1 MQRIVEAHGSAST
14 FQLDILCVRRTAVRL
29 NKNGGVIELTRRNH
43 NLVIPT
49 EEGSPQE
56 ARQRL
61 TAFLCGASC
70 GDSSFL
76 GMTNCTKL
84 DYKNKF
90 MNKNILQKTTIIL
103 ALLLLAACATKS
115 KNARIVED
123 FNKDWNFKIGDYPTA
138 IQSDFNASDWRALQL
153 PHDWS
158 IEGAF
163 DKDSKT
169 KQAQGF
175 LPAGMGWYRK
185 TFTIPQDW
193 ENKTVSVEFD
203 GVFKNSEVFI
213 NGHSL
218 GIRPNGYISFS
229 YELSKYLKFGEQ
241 NIIAVKV
248 DNSAQPNSRWYTGSG
263 IYRNVRLVASDKLH
277 VAEWGTFVTTPEI
290 SKEKASVHLEVEV
303 NNASET
309 EKEFRM
315 VSSIL
320 NENNVEVAKAE
331 STEKISPNAT
341 LKKAQNFTL
350 KNPILWDTENPYL
363 YKIVTKIYEKSTL
376 VDSYETPLGVRYFNF
391 DAEKGFSLNG
401 KPMKILGVCLHHDN
415 GALGAVENIH
425 AVRRKLTLLK
435 EMGTNAIRMSHNPHS
450 LEMMQLCDEMG
461 FIVQDE
467 AFDVWKKKKVTN
479 DYHKDWDAWHKKDL
493 EDFIKR
499 DRNHPSVMMWSIGNE
514 IREQF
519 DSTGIAIT
527 RELAQIVKSLDTTR
541 PVTSALTE
549 NVIEKNFIYQSGA
562 LDLLGFNYKHE
573 DYKDFPTRFKGQKI
587 IASESVSA
595 LETRGHYDF
604 PADGVKAWPTKHGA
618 AFDGNADWTVSAFD
632 QVKSYWGATHE
643 ENWKTIKK
651 QDFMAGTFIWT
662 GFDYIGEPD
671 PYPYPARSS
680 YFGIVDL
687 AGLPKDVY
695 YMYQSEWTT
704 KPVLHIFPH
713 WNWKEGQEVDVWAY
727 YNNADEVELF
737 LNGKS
742 LGKKAK
748 QNDDLHVSWRVK
760 FEPGTLK
767 AISRK
772 DGKVVLEKEIH
783 TAGEASKIDLKAD
796 KSTLKND
803 TYDLVYVTVSIVDK
817 DGNLLPN
824 ANDLINFEVTGGGKL
839 VGVDNGYQAN
849 LDSFK
854 ANSCKLFNGKCIA
867 IIQSN
872 GKKENIQLKA
882 TTGNG
887 IPVVTLDVKVN

>member
-1 MQRIVEAHGSAST
+1 MV
-14 FQLDILCVRRTAVRL
+14 
-29 NKNGGVIELTRRNH
+29 K
-43 NLVIPT
+43 
-49 EEGSPQE
+49 
-56 ARQRL
+56 RQ
-61 TAFLCGASC
+61 
-70 GDSSFL
+70 
-76 GMTNCTKL
+76 
-84 DYKNKF
+84 
-90 MNKNILQKTTIIL
+90 KNILQKLGTAIV
-103 ALLLLAACATKS
+103 LLLLVACASKS
-115 KNARIVED
+115 KNVRIVED
-123 FNKDWNFKIGDYPTA
+123 FNQNWNFKLGDHPTA
-138 IQSDFNASDWRALQL
+138 IQLDFNTADWRTLQL

-163 DKDSKT
+163 NKDNPT
-169 KQAQGF
+169 KQAQAF
-175 LPAGMGWYRK
+175 LLAGKGWYRK
-185 TFTIPQDW
+185 VFTVPANWKD
-193 ENKTVSVEFD
+193 KAVSIEFD

-218 GIRPNGYISFS
+218 GMRPNGYISFT
-229 YELSKYLKFGEQ
+229 YELSQYLNFGKE
-241 NIIAVKV
+241 NVIAVKV
-248 DNSAQPNSRWYTGSG
+248 DNDAQPNSRWYTGSG
-263 IYRNVRLVASDKLH
+263 IYRNVRLVATEKLH
-277 VAEWGTFVTTPEI
+277 VAQWGTYVTTPEV
-290 SKEKASVHLEVEV
+290 SAAKASVHLEVTIE
-303 NNASET
+303 NKTNS
-309 EKEFRM
+309 EKEFQL
-315 VSSIL
+315 VTSIL
-320 NENNVEVAKAE
+320 DANNKEVANAK
-331 STEKISPNAT
+331 TIEKIGANSNA
-341 LKKAQNFTL
+341 KKIHKLNVNHP
-350 KNPILWDTENPYL
+350 KLWDTENPNL
-363 YKIVTKIYEKSTL
+363 YKIVTTIYENSKA
-376 VDSYETPLGVRYFNF
+376 VDNYETPLGFRFFNF

-401 KPMKILGVCLHHDN
+401 VPTKILGVCLHHDN

-425 AVRRKLTLLK
+425 AVKRKLKIMK
-435 EMGTNAIRMSHNPHS
+435 EMGANAIRMAHNPHS

-467 AFDVWKKKKVTN
+467 FTDVWKKKKVTN

-499 DRNHPSVMMWSIGNE
+499 DRNHPSVIMWSIGNE

-549 NVIEKNFIYQSGA
+549 NVIEKNFMYQSGA

-573 DYKDFPTRFKGQKI
+573 DYKDFPVRFKGQKI
-587 IASESVSA
+587 LASESVSA

-604 PADGVKAWPTKHGA
+604 PADVTKMWPPKHGA
-618 AFDGNADWTVSAFD
+618 PFDGNADWTVSAFD
-632 QVKSYWGATHE
+632 NVASYWGATHE
-643 ENWKTIKK
+643 ANWKTIKK

-662 GFDYIGEPD
+662 GFDYLGEPD

-687 AGLPKDVY
+687 AGFPKDVY
-695 YMYQSEWTT
+695 YMYQSEWSKKT
-704 KPVLHIFPH
+704 VLHLFPH
-713 WNWKEGQEVDVWAY
+713 WNWQKDQEVDVWAY

-748 QNDDLHVSWRVK
+748 QNEDLHISWRVK
-760 FEPGTLK
+760 FEPGTIK

-783 TAGEASKIDLKAD
+783 TAGQASKIDLKAD
-796 KSTLKND
+796 KASIKND
-803 TYDLVYVTVSIVDK
+803 GYDLVYVTVSVVDK
-817 DGNLLPN
+817 DGNLIPN

-854 ANSCKLFNGKCIA
+854 ANSCKVYNGKCIA

-872 GKKENIQLKA
+872 GKKENIELKA
-882 TTGNG
+882 STGNG
-887 IPVVTLDVKVN
+887 ISNSAIEIGVK

>member
-1 MQRIVEAHGSAST
+1 
-14 FQLDILCVRRTAVRL
+14 
-29 NKNGGVIELTRRNH
+29 
-43 NLVIPT
+43 
-49 EEGSPQE
+49 
-56 ARQRL
+56 
-61 TAFLCGASC
+61 
-70 GDSSFL
+70 
-76 GMTNCTKL
+76 
-84 DYKNKF
+84 
-90 MNKNILQKTTIIL
+90 MNKNILQNTVIALAILLTTTCF
-103 ALLLLAACATKS
+103 AQGK
-115 KNARIVED
+115 KARIIED
-123 FNKDWNFKIGDYPTA
+123 FNKNWNFKLGDHPEA
-138 IQSDFNASDWRALQL
+138 INSNFDAKDWRTLQL

-175 LPAGMGWYRK
+175 LPAGKCWYRK
-185 TFTIPQDW
+185 TFTVPASFKS
-193 ENKTVSVEFD
+193 KTIWIEFD

-229 YELSKYLKFGEQ
+229 YDLSEFLNFGQ
-241 NIIAVKV
+241 PNIIAVKV
-248 DNSAQPNSRWYTGSG
+248 DNDAQPNSRWYTGSG
-263 IYRNVRLVASDKLH
+263 IYRNVRLVIAEKLH
-277 VAEWGTFVTTPEI
+277 VDEWGTFVTTPEI
-290 SKEKASVHLEVEV
+290 SKEKASVHLEVKIK
-303 NNASET
+303 NASENQ
-309 EKEFRM
+309 KEFKL

-320 NENNVEVAKAE
+320 DKKNDEVAKVE
-331 STEKISPNAT
+331 SIEKIASNSSST
-341 LKKAQNFTL
+341 TIQNFTL
-350 KNPILWDTENPYL
+350 KKPILWDTENPYL
-363 YKIVTKIYEKSTL
+363 YKIVTKIYEKETL
-376 VDSYETPLGVRYFNF
+376 VDNYETPLGVRFFDF

-425 AVRRKLTLLK
+425 AVKRKLVLMK
-435 EMGTNAIRMSHNPHS
+435 EMGVNAIRMSHNPHS

-527 RELAQIVKSLDTTR
+527 KELAKIVKSLDITR

-604 PADGVKAWPTKHGA
+604 PADGIKAWPPKHGA
-618 AFDGNADWTVSAFD
+618 PFDGNADWTVSAFD

-643 ENWKTIKK
+643 ENWKSIKK

-687 AGLPKDVY
+687 AGFPKDVY

-713 WNWKEGQEVDVWAY
+713 WNWKAGQEVDVWVY

-742 LGKKAK
+742 LGKKSK
-748 QNDDLHVSWRVK
+748 QNDDLHISWRVK

-772 DGKVVLEKEIH
+772 NRKVVLEKEIH
-783 TAGEASKIDLKAD
+783 TAGDAAKIDLSAD
-796 KSTLKND
+796 KQVIKND
-803 TYDLVYVTVSIVDK
+803 GYDLVYITVSITDAA
-817 DGNLLPN
+817 GNLLPT
-824 ANDLINFEVTGGGKL
+824 ANDLINFEVSGGGKL

-867 IIQSN
+867 IIQSI
-872 GKKENIQLKA
+872 GKRETIKIKA
-882 TTGNG
+882 STGSLPFST
-887 IPVVTLDVKVN
+887 IEVKVD

>member
-1 MQRIVEAHGSAST
+1 MIKH
-14 FQLDILCVRRTAVRL
+14 
-29 NKNGGVIELTRRNH
+29 
-43 NLVIPT
+43 
-49 EEGSPQE
+49 
-56 ARQRL
+56 
-61 TAFLCGASC
+61 
-70 GDSSFL
+70 
-76 GMTNCTKL
+76 
-84 DYKNKF
+84 
-90 MNKNILQKTTIIL
+90 KNIFQKITIAIAIL
-103 ALLLLAACATKS
+103 FSISIFAQKQ
-115 KNARIVED
+115 ARIVED
-123 FNKDWNFKIGDYPTA
+123 FNKNWNFKLGDYPQA
-138 IQSDFNASDWRALQL
+138 INADFNISDWRTLQL

-158 IEGAF
+158 IEGTF

-175 LPAGMGWYRK
+175 LPAGKGWYRK
-185 TFTIPQDW
+185 VFTVPANW
-193 ENKTVSVEFD
+193 KNKTVSVEFD

-218 GIRPNGYISFS
+218 GIRPNGYISFA
-229 YELSKYLKFGEQ
+229 YELSQYLNFGKQ
-241 NIIAVKV
+241 NVIAVKV
-248 DNSAQPNSRWYTGSG
+248 DNDAQPNSRWYTGSG
-263 IYRNVRLVASDKLH
+263 IYRNVRLVASEKLH
-277 VAEWGTFVTTPEI
+277 VAKWGTYVTTPEV
-290 SKEKASVHLEVEV
+290 SATKAAVHFEVTIDN
-303 NNASET
+303 NNASA
-309 EKEFRM
+309 KEIKL
-315 VSSIL
+315 VTSIV
-320 NENNVEVAKAE
+320 NANNVEVANST
-331 STEKISPNAT
+331 STEKIGAKSSA
-341 LKKAQNFTL
+341 KKIHNLTVNQP
-350 KNPILWDTENPYL
+350 KLWSTENPNM
-363 YKIVTKIYEKSTL
+363 YKVITKIYENSKL
-376 VDSYETPLGVRYFNF
+376 IDNYETPLGFRFFNF

-401 KPMKILGVCLHHDN
+401 VPTKILGVCLHHDN

-425 AVRRKLTLLK
+425 AVRRKLKLLK
-435 EMGTNAIRMSHNPHS
+435 EMGCNAIRMSHNPHS
-450 LEMMQLCDEMG
+450 LEMMKLCDEMG

-479 DYHKDWDAWHKKDL
+479 DYHKDWDAWHKQDL

-499 DRNHPSVMMWSIGNE
+499 DRNNPSVIMWSIGNE

-573 DYKDFPTRFKGQKI
+573 DYKDFPTKFKGQKI
-587 IASESVSA
+587 LASESVSA
-595 LETRGHYDF
+595 LETRGHYDQ
-604 PADGVKAWPTKHGA
+604 PSDGIKAWPPKYGA
-618 AFDGNADWTVSAFD
+618 EFDGNKDFTVTAYD
-632 QVKSYWGATHE
+632 QVRSYWGTTHE

-680 YFGIVDL
+680 YFGIIDL

-713 WNWKEGQEVDVWAY
+713 WNWTTGQDVDVWAY

-742 LGKKAK
+742 LGKKSK
-748 QNDDLHVSWRVK
+748 QNDDLHISWRVK

-772 DGKVVLEKEIH
+772 DGKVLLEKEIH
-783 TAGEASKIDLKAD
+783 TAGATSKINLNLD
-796 KSTLKND
+796 KSILKND
-803 TYDLVYVTVSIVDK
+803 SYDLVYVTVSIVDK
-817 DGNLLPN
+817 DGNLVPN
-824 ANDLINFEVTGGGKL
+824 ANDLINFEVKGGGKL
-839 VGVDNGYQAN
+839 VGVDNGYQAG

-854 ANSCKLFNGKCIA
+854 VNSCKVYNGKCIA

-872 GKKENIQLKA
+872 GKKENIQFTA
-882 TTGNG
+882 SAVHGMSSTV
-887 IPVVTLDVKVN
+887 IVKVE

>member
-1 MQRIVEAHGSAST
+1 MILKKIIVALT
-14 FQLDILCVRRTAVRL
+14 ILFSISIFA
-29 NKNGGVIELTRRNH
+29 
-43 NLVIPT
+43 
-49 EEGSPQE
+49 
-56 ARQRL
+56 
-61 TAFLCGASC
+61 
-70 GDSSFL
+70 
-76 GMTNCTKL
+76 
-84 DYKNKF
+84 
-90 MNKNILQKTTIIL
+90 QKQ
-103 ALLLLAACATKS
+103 
-115 KNARIVED
+115 ARIIED
-123 FNKDWNFKIGDYPTA
+123 FNKNWNFKLGDYPEAVNTN
-138 IQSDFNASDWRALQL
+138 FNTSSWRTVQL

-163 DKDSKT
+163 NKNNPT

-175 LPAGMGWYRK
+175 LPAGKGWYHK
-185 TFTIPQDW
+185 VFTVPANW
-193 ENKTVSVEFD
+193 KNKSVSVEFD

-218 GIRPNGYISFS
+218 GMRPNGYISFG
-229 YELSKYLKFGEQ
+229 YDLSKYLNFGKE

-248 DNSAQPNSRWYTGSG
+248 DNDAQPNSRWYTGSG
-263 IYRNVRLVASDKLH
+263 IYRNVRLVASNKLH
-277 VAEWGTFVTTPEI
+277 VAKWGTYVTTPEVSTEK
-290 SKEKASVHLEVEV
+290 SKIHVEV
-303 NNASET
+303 TVDNDNDIA
-309 EKEFRM
+309 KEFKL
-315 VSSIL
+315 VTSIL
-320 NENNVEVAKAE
+320 NADNVEVANFS
-331 STEKISPNAT
+331 STEKIAPKT
-341 LKKAQNFTL
+341 TEKKMHDLSLNQP
-350 KNPILWDTENPYL
+350 KLWSTENPYL
-363 YKIVTKIYEKSTL
+363 YKVVTTIYEKSKIA
-376 VDSYETPLGVRYFNF
+376 DNYETPLGFRFFSF

-401 KPMKILGVCLHHDN
+401 KPTKILGVCLHHDN

-425 AVRRKLTLLK
+425 AVKRKLVLLK
-435 EMGTNAIRMSHNPHS
+435 EMGANAIRMSHNPHS

-479 DYHKDWDAWHKKDL
+479 DYHKDWDEWHKKDL
-493 EDFIKR
+493 EDFILR

-527 RELAQIVKSLDTTR
+527 RELAKIVKSLDTTR

-573 DYKDFPTRFKGQKI
+573 DYKDFPERFKGQKI
-587 IASESVSA
+587 LASESVSA

-604 PADGVKAWPTKHGA
+604 PDGIKAWPSKHGA
-618 AFDGNADWTVSAFD
+618 PFDGNADWTVSAYD

-680 YFGIVDL
+680 YFGIIDL
-687 AGLPKDVY
+687 AGFPKDVY

-704 KPVLHIFPH
+704 KPVLYIFPH
-713 WNWKEGQEVDVWAY
+713 WNWKPGQEVDVWAY

-748 QNDDLHVSWRVK
+748 QNDDLHISWRVK
-760 FEPGTLK
+760 FESGTLK

-772 DGKVVLEKEIH
+772 NGKVVLEKEIR

-796 KSTLKND
+796 KMVFKND
-803 TYDLVYVTVSIVDK
+803 TYDLVYVAVSITDK
-817 DGNLLPN
+817 EGNLLPN
-824 ANDLINFEVTGGGKL
+824 ADDLIDFEVTGGGKL

-872 GKKENIQLKA
+872 GRKENIQLKA
-882 TTGNG
+882 KTGSLQTSV
-887 IPVVTLDVKVN
+887 IEVKVQ

>member
-1 MQRIVEAHGSAST
+1 MV
-14 FQLDILCVRRTAVRL
+14 
-29 NKNGGVIELTRRNH
+29 NKYQNV
-43 NLVIPT
+43 
-49 EEGSPQE
+49 
-56 ARQRL
+56 
-61 TAFLCGASC
+61 
-70 GDSSFL
+70 
-76 GMTNCTKL
+76 
-84 DYKNKF
+84 
-90 MNKNILQKTTIIL
+90 LQKITIVL
-103 ALLLLAACATKS
+103 ALSLLVACASKS

-123 FNKDWNFKIGDYPTA
+123 FNQNWNFKLGDHPTA
-138 IQSDFNASDWRALQL
+138 IQPDFNTADWRTLQL

-163 DKDSKT
+163 NKDNPT
-169 KQAQGF
+169 KQAQAF
-175 LPAGMGWYRK
+175 LPAGKGWYRK
-185 TFTIPQDW
+185 TFTVPTDW
-193 ENKTVSVEFD
+193 ANKTVSIEFD

-218 GIRPNGYISFS
+218 GMRPNGYISFT
-229 YELSKYLKFGEQ
+229 YELSQYLHFGKE

-248 DNSAQPNSRWYTGSG
+248 DNDAQPNSRWYTGSG
-263 IYRNVRLVASDKLH
+263 IYRNVRLVASEKLQ
-277 VAEWGTFVTTPEI
+277 VAQWGTYVTTPEV
-290 SKEKASVHLEVEV
+290 SAERASVHLEVTIE
-303 NNASET
+303 NKTNS
-309 EKEFRM
+309 EKEFQL
-315 VSSIL
+315 VTSIL
-320 NENNVEVAKAE
+320 DANNKEVANTK
-331 STEKISPNAT
+331 STEKIGANTNAEKFHN
-341 LKKAQNFTL
+341 LNVNKPK
-350 KNPILWDTENPYL
+350 LWDTENPNL
-363 YKIVTKIYEKSTL
+363 YKIVTTIYENSKA
-376 VDSYETPLGVRYFNF
+376 VDNYVTPLGFRFFNF

-401 KPMKILGVCLHHDN
+401 VPTKILGVCLHHDN

-425 AVRRKLTLLK
+425 AVKRKLTILK
-435 EMGTNAIRMSHNPHS
+435 EMGTNAIRMAHNPHS
-450 LEMMQLCDEMG
+450 LEMMKLCDEMG
-461 FIVQDE
+461 FIVQAE
-467 AFDVWKKKKVTN
+467 FTDVWKKKKVTN
-479 DYHKDWDAWHKKDL
+479 DYHKDWDAWHKQDL

-573 DYKDFPTRFKGQKI
+573 DYKDFPVRFKGQKI
-587 IASESVSA
+587 LASESVSA

-604 PADGVKAWPTKHGA
+604 PSDQIKTWPPKHGA
-618 AFDGNADWTVSAFD
+618 PFDGNADWTVSAFD

-643 ENWKTIKK
+643 ANWKTIKK

-662 GFDYIGEPD
+662 GFDYLGEPD

-687 AGLPKDVY
+687 AGFPKDVY
-695 YMYQSEWTT
+695 YMYQSEWSKKT
-704 KPVLHIFPH
+704 VLHIFPH
-713 WNWKEGQEVDVWAY
+713 WNWKKDQEVDVWAY

-748 QNDDLHVSWRVK
+748 QNDDLHISWRVK
-760 FEPGTLK
+760 FEPGTIK

-783 TAGEASKIDLKAD
+783 TAGEASKVALVGD
-796 KSTLKND
+796 KKTIQND
-803 TYDLVYVTVSIVDK
+803 GYDLVYVTVSITDK
-817 DGNLLPN
+817 DGNLIPN
-824 ANDLINFEVTGGGKL
+824 ANNLINFEVTGGGKL

-854 ANSCKLFNGKCIA
+854 ANTCKVYNGKCIA

-882 TTGNG
+882 STGNG
-887 IPVVTLDVKVN
+887 ISSATIEIIIK

>member
-1 MQRIVEAHGSAST
+1 MIKH
-14 FQLDILCVRRTAVRL
+14 
-29 NKNGGVIELTRRNH
+29 
-43 NLVIPT
+43 
-49 EEGSPQE
+49 
-56 ARQRL
+56 
-61 TAFLCGASC
+61 
-70 GDSSFL
+70 
-76 GMTNCTKL
+76 
-84 DYKNKF
+84 
-90 MNKNILQKTTIIL
+90 KNILQKITIAL
-103 ALLLLAACATKS
+103 ALLLTTTSFSQGK
-115 KNARIVED
+115 KARIIED
-123 FNKDWNFKIGDYPTA
+123 FNKNWFFKLGDYPSA
-138 IQSDFNASDWRALQL
+138 PQKDFNAADWRNLQL

-175 LPAGMGWYRK
+175 LPAGIGWYRK
-185 TFTIPQDW
+185 TFSLLASWKSKSI
-193 ENKTVSVEFD
+193 SIEFD

-229 YELSKYLKFGEQ
+229 YDLSPYLNFGQ
-241 NIIAVKV
+241 PNIIVVKV
-248 DNSAQPNSRWYTGSG
+248 DNDAQPNSRWYTGSG
-263 IYRNVRLVASDKLH
+263 IYRNVRLVIAEKLH
-277 VAEWGTFVTTPEI
+277 VDEWGTFVTTPEI
-290 SKEKASVHLEVEV
+290 SKEKASVHLEIKVK
-303 NNASET
+303 NDSEY
-309 EKEFRM
+309 EKEFRL
-315 VSSIL
+315 VSVIL
-320 NENNVEVAKAE
+320 DKKNDEVVKAE
-331 STEKISPNAT
+331 SIEKIAANSSST
-341 LKKAQNFTL
+341 KVQNFTL
-350 KNPILWDTENPYL
+350 KKPILWDTENPYL
-363 YKIVTKIYEKSTL
+363 YKIVTKIYEKETL
-376 VDSYETPLGVRYFNF
+376 VDNYETPLGVRFF
-391 DAEKGFSLNG
+391 DFDPGKGFSLNG

-415 GALGAVENIH
+415 GALGAVENMH
-425 AVRRKLTLLK
+425 AVKRKLVLMK
-435 EMGTNAIRMSHNPHS
+435 EMGVNAIRMSHNPHS

-527 RELAQIVKSLDTTR
+527 KELAQIVKSLDITR

-604 PADGVKAWPTKHGA
+604 PADGIKAWPPKHGA

-687 AGLPKDVY
+687 AGFPKDVY

-713 WNWKEGQEVDVWAY
+713 WNWKSGQEVDVWAY
-727 YNNADEVELF
+727 YNNADDVELF

-742 LGKKAK
+742 LGKKSK
-748 QNDDLHVSWRVK
+748 QNDDLHISWRVK

-772 DGKVVLEKEIH
+772 NGKVVLEKEIH
-783 TAGEASKIDLKAD
+783 TAGEAFKIDLAAD
-796 KSTLKND
+796 KKVIKND
-803 TYDLVYVTVSIVDK
+803 SYDLVYVMVSITDAA
-817 DGNLLPN
+817 GNLLPT
-824 ANDLINFEVTGGGKL
+824 ANDVINFEISGGGKL

-854 ANSCKLFNGKCIA
+854 ASSCKLFNGKCIA
-867 IIQSN
+867 IIQSI
-872 GKKENIQLKA
+872 GKRETIKIKA
-882 TTGNG
+882 STGNG
-887 IPVVTLDVKVN
+887 ISDAVLELKVD

>member
-1 MQRIVEAHGSAST
+1 MIKH
-14 FQLDILCVRRTAVRL
+14 
-29 NKNGGVIELTRRNH
+29 
-43 NLVIPT
+43 
-49 EEGSPQE
+49 
-56 ARQRL
+56 
-61 TAFLCGASC
+61 
-70 GDSSFL
+70 
-76 GMTNCTKL
+76 
-84 DYKNKF
+84 
-90 MNKNILQKTTIIL
+90 KNIFQKITIT
-103 ALLLLAACATKS
+103 LLFSVSVFAQKQ
-115 KNARIVED
+115 ARIVED
-123 FNKDWNFKIGDYPTA
+123 FNKNWNFKLGDYPDA
-138 IQSDFNASDWRALQL
+138 INANFNVLDWRTLQL

-163 DKDSKT
+163 DKDAKT

-175 LPAGMGWYRK
+175 LSAGKGWYRK
-185 TFTIPQDW
+185 VFTIPANW
-193 ENKTVSVEFD
+193 KNKTVSIEFD

-213 NGHSL
+213 NGKSL
-218 GIRPNGYISFS
+218 GVRPNGYISFG
-229 YELSKYLKFGEQ
+229 YDLTQYLNFGKL
-241 NIIAVKV
+241 NTIAVKV
-248 DNSAQPNSRWYTGSG
+248 DNDAQPNSRWYTGSG
-263 IYRNVRLVASDKLH
+263 IYRNVRLVATNKIH
-277 VAEWGTFVTTPEI
+277 VAKWGTYVTTRII
-290 SKEKASVHLEVEV
+290 SKEKAVVDIDIDVKNDLTKNKLFKLVSTVLDK
-303 NNASET
+303 NN
-309 EKEFRM
+309 
-315 VSSIL
+315 I
-320 NENNVEVAKAE
+320 EVAKG
-331 STEKISPNAT
+331 ISDGNIPANSI
-341 LKKAQNFTL
+341 LQVRQNINME
-350 KNPILWDTENPYL
+350 NPILWDTENPYL
-363 YKIVTKIYEKSTL
+363 YKISTKVYDGSTL
-376 VDSYETPLGVRYFNF
+376 IDTYETPLGFRYFNF
-391 DAEKGFSLNG
+391 DSEKGFSLNG
-401 KPMKILGVCLHHDN
+401 VPTKIYGVCLHHDN
-415 GALGAVENIH
+415 GALGAIENIH
-425 AVRRKLTLLK
+425 AVRRKLTLMK
-435 EMGTNAIRMSHNPHS
+435 EMGANAIRMSHNPHS

-479 DYHKDWDAWHKKDL
+479 DYHKDWDAWHKQDL

-527 RELAQIVKSLDTTR
+527 RELAKIVKSLDTTR

-573 DYKDFPTRFKGQKI
+573 DYKDFPTKFKGQKI
-587 IASESVSA
+587 LASESVSA

-604 PADGVKAWPTKHGA
+604 PDGIKAWPTKHGA
-618 AFDGNADWTVSAFD
+618 AFDGNADWTVSAYD

-671 PYPYPARSS
+671 PYPFPARSS

-695 YMYQSEWTT
+695 YMYQSEWSNKT
-704 KPVLHIFPH
+704 VLHILPH
-713 WNWKEGQEVDVWAY
+713 WNWKKDQEVEVWAY

-742 LGKKAK
+742 LGKKSK
-748 QNDDLHVSWRVK
+748 QNDDLHISWRVK

-772 DGKVVLEKEIH
+772 NGNVVLEKEIH
-783 TAGEASKIDLKAD
+783 TAGEASKIDLKAE
-796 KSTLKND
+796 KTTIKND
-803 TYDLVYVTVSIVDK
+803 TYDLVYVTVSMLDK
-817 DGNLLPN
+817 DGNLVPN
-824 ANDLINFEVTGGGKL
+824 AMDLINFEVSGGGKL

-854 ANSCKLFNGKCIA
+854 ANSCKLFNGKCIV

-872 GKKENIQLKA
+872 GKKENIKLKA
-882 TTGNG
+882 TTQNLQAST
-887 IPVVTLDVKVN
+887 IEVKVN

>member
-1 MQRIVEAHGSAST
+1 M
-14 FQLDILCVRRTAVRL
+14 ILKR
-29 NKNGGVIELTRRNH
+29 
-43 NLVIPT
+43 
-49 EEGSPQE
+49 
-56 ARQRL
+56 
-61 TAFLCGASC
+61 
-70 GDSSFL
+70 
-76 GMTNCTKL
+76 
-84 DYKNKF
+84 
-90 MNKNILQKTTIIL
+90 IIL
-103 ALLLLAACATKS
+103 ALTILFSTIIMAQKQ
-115 KNARIVED
+115 ARIVED
-123 FNKDWNFKIGDYPTA
+123 FNKNWNFKLGDYPEA
-138 IQSDFNASDWRALQL
+138 INTNFNASDWRSLQL

-158 IEGAF
+158 IELPF

-175 LPAGMGWYRK
+175 LPAGKGWYRK
-185 TFTIPQDW
+185 VFTIPASW
-193 ENKTVSVEFD
+193 KSKTISIEFD

-213 NGHSL
+213 NGKSL
-218 GIRPNGYISFS
+218 GIRPNGYISFG
-229 YELSKYLKFGEQ
+229 YDLSPYLNYGQ
-241 NIIAVKV
+241 SNTIAVKV
-248 DNSAQPNSRWYTGSG
+248 DNDAQPNSRWYTGSG
-263 IYRNVRLVASDKLH
+263 IYRNVRLVASEKLH
-277 VAEWGTFVTTPEI
+277 VGKWGAFVTTPEVSTNK
-290 SKEKASVHLEVEV
+290 SKVHLEVTID
-303 NNASET
+303 NDNDTAR
-309 EKEFRM
+309 EFTL
-315 VSSIL
+315 VTSIL
-320 NENNVEVAKAE
+320 DAKNKEVANKI
-331 STEKISPNAT
+331 SIEKIGA
-341 LKKAQNFTL
+341 KAFETKVHDLEVSKTQ
-350 KNPILWDTENPYL
+350 LWNTETPYL
-363 YKIVTKIYEKSTL
+363 YKVITKIYDRSEL
-376 VDSYETPLGVRYFNF
+376 IDNYETPLGFRYFNF
-391 DAEKGFSLNG
+391 DPEKGFSLNG
-401 KPMKILGVCLHHDN
+401 VPTKIYGVCLHHDN

-425 AVRRKLTLLK
+425 AVRRKLTLMK
-435 EMGTNAIRMSHNPHS
+435 EMGVNAIRMSHNPHS

-479 DYHKDWDAWHKKDL
+479 DYHKDWDAWHKQDL

-527 RELAQIVKSLDTTR
+527 RELAKIVKSLDTTR

-573 DYKDFPTRFKGQKI
+573 DYKDFPTKFKGQKI
-587 IASESVSA
+587 LASESVSA
-595 LETRGHYDF
+595 LETRGHYDT
-604 PADGVKAWPTKHGA
+604 PNGIKAWPTKHGA
-618 AFDGNADWTVSAFD
+618 PFDGNADWTVSAYD

-643 ENWKTIKK
+643 ENWKTIKS
-651 QDFMAGTFIWT
+651 QDFMVGTFIWT

-695 YMYQSEWTT
+695 YMYQSEWS
-704 KPVLHIFPH
+704 KKDVLYIFPH
-713 WNWKEGQEVDVWAY
+713 WNWKKDQEVDVWAY

-742 LGKKAK
+742 LGKKSK
-748 QNDDLHVSWRVK
+748 QNDDLHISWKVK

-772 DGKVVLEKEIH
+772 NGKVVLEKEIK
-783 TAGEASKIDLKAD
+783 TAGEALKIDLKAD
-796 KSTLKND
+796 KTTIKND
-803 TYDLVYVTVSIVDK
+803 TYDLVYVTVSLVDK
-817 DGNLLPN
+817 DGNMLPN
-824 ANDLINFEVTGGGKL
+824 AMDLINFEVSGGGKL

-872 GKKENIQLKA
+872 GKNEKIKLRA
-882 TTGNG
+882 TTGNLKAST
-887 IPVVTLDVKVN
+887 IEVKVN

>member
-1 MQRIVEAHGSAST
+1 
-14 FQLDILCVRRTAVRL
+14 
-29 NKNGGVIELTRRNH
+29 
-43 NLVIPT
+43 
-49 EEGSPQE
+49 
-56 ARQRL
+56 
-61 TAFLCGASC
+61 
-70 GDSSFL
+70 
-76 GMTNCTKL
+76 
-84 DYKNKF
+84 
-90 MNKNILQKTTIIL
+90 MNKNILQNTVIALAILLTTTCFSQGKKVRII
-103 ALLLLAACATKS
+103 
-115 KNARIVED
+115 ED
-123 FNKDWNFKIGDYPTA
+123 FNKNWNFKLGDHPDA
-138 IQSDFNASDWRALQL
+138 IQANFSTADWRTLQL

-175 LPAGMGWYRK
+175 LPAGKGWYRK
-185 TFTIPQDW
+185 TFTVPASFKS
-193 ENKTVSVEFD
+193 KTISIEFD
-203 GVFKNSEVFI
+203 GIFKNSEVFI

-229 YELSKYLKFGEQ
+229 YDLSAFLNFGQ
-241 NIIAVKV
+241 PNIIAVKV
-248 DNSAQPNSRWYTGSG
+248 DNDAQPNSRWYTGSG
-263 IYRNVRLVASDKLH
+263 IYRNVRLIIAEKLH

-290 SKEKASVHLEVEV
+290 YKEKALVHLEVEV
-303 NNASET
+303 KNDSDR
-309 EKEFRM
+309 EKEFIL
-315 VSSIL
+315 VSTIFDK
-320 NENNVEVAKAE
+320 NNDDVAEVQA
-331 STEKISPNAT
+331 TGKIAANSSSKKIQDFT
-341 LKKAQNFTL
+341 LKKP
-350 KNPILWDTENPYL
+350 KLWDTENPYL
-363 YKIVTKIYEKSTL
+363 YKIITKIYEKGEL
-376 VDSYETPLGVRYFNF
+376 ADNYETPLGVRFFDF

-401 KPMKILGVCLHHDN
+401 KPTKILGVCLHHDN

-425 AVRRKLTLLK
+425 ALKRKLVLMK
-435 EMGTNAIRMSHNPHS
+435 EMGVNAIRMSHNPHS

-527 RELAQIVKSLDTTR
+527 KELAKIVKSLDITR

-604 PADGVKAWPTKHGA
+604 PADGIKAWPPKHGA
-618 AFDGNADWTVSAFD
+618 PFDGNADWTVSAFD

-687 AGLPKDVY
+687 AGFPKDVY
-695 YMYQSEWTT
+695 YMYQSEWTI

-713 WNWKEGQEVDVWAY
+713 WNWKPGQEVDVWAY

-742 LGKKAK
+742 LGKKSK
-748 QNDDLHVSWRVK
+748 QNDDLHISWRIK

-772 DGKVVLEKEIH
+772 NGKVVLEKEIH
-783 TAGEASKIDLKAD
+783 TAGEAFKIDLLAD
-796 KSTLKND
+796 KKVIKND
-803 TYDLVYVTVSIVDK
+803 TYDLVYVTVSITDAA
-817 DGNLLPN
+817 GNLLPT
-824 ANDLINFEVTGGGKL
+824 ANDVINFEVSGGGKL

-867 IIQSN
+867 IIQSI
-872 GKKENIQLKA
+872 GKRETIKIKA
-882 TTGNG
+882 STGSLPFST
-887 IPVVTLDVKVN
+887 IEVKVD